1 VPPTRTR
8 PPGRSQP
15 GKRHPSARA
24 SQTLVAS
31 LGAAGAKATLS
42 LGSLVA
48 ACDQGELVD
57 LAISEGVAASARE
70 RLASLLPASQRDR
83 LADHARW
90 ETMSHLAFLGHLSK
104 LGPALDDA
112 GLPWLV
118 LKGPALV
125 EISYGGVPRGYTD
138 LDLLVPPGHLRA
150 AVDVLR
156 GVGATLREDQWGP
169 VLREAKGELTL
180 VLGGAP
186 LLDLHWHVVFHR
198 SARERFMISTDELLE
213 RRRRVS
219 LGGVGA
225 WVLEPVDFA
234 AHLALH
240 ASFQGAQRLRRLLDI
255 ERTLTN
261 QAPDWTLFVER
272 CRASKVGLPVGV
284 LLNCAR
290 ETLGAAVPV
299 EVVRELTG
307 KHLGRLIVTHL
318 SGWVPSGR
326 LPGGRSL
333 RTGLSRSLRDSLLTT
348 SVQFASEMWAELGAL
363 VGTSSVDCRGPHD
376 HADSY
381 HGTAGFEDYLGMVGR
396 ADRYGHLSMGPPA
409 RLVAGAR
416 GPL

>member
-1 VPPTRTR
+1 M
-8 PPGRSQP
+8 
-15 GKRHPSARA
+15 
-24 SQTLVAS
+24 AS
-31 LGAAGAKATLS
+31 LGGAGVKATPL

-57 LAISEGVAASARE
+57 LAVSEGVAASSRE
-70 RLASLLPASQRDR
+70 RLGPLLPASQRDR

-90 ETMSHLAFLGHLSK
+90 EAMSHLAFLGYLSK

-112 GLPWLV
+112 GLPWVV

-138 LDLLVPPGHLRA
+138 LDLLVHPGHLRA

-169 VLREAKGELTL
+169 LLREVKGELSL

-234 AHLALH
+234 AHVALH

-255 ERTLTN
+255 ERTITN

-290 ETLGAAVPV
+290 ETLGAAVPL

-307 KHLGRLIVTHL
+307 KHLGPLVVSHL
-318 SGWVPSGR
+318 SGWVPTGH
-326 LPGGRSL
+326 LPGGRSF

-348 SVQFASEMWAELGAL
+348 SVQFASEMWAEFGAL
-363 VGTSSVDCRGPHD
+363 AGTRSVDRRGRRD
-376 HADSY
+376 QADSY
-381 HGTAGFEDYLGMVGR
+381 HGTTGLEDYLDMVGR
-396 ADRYGHLSMGPPA
+396 VDRYGHLGTGCSDRPSGGGTWPA
-409 RLVAGAR
+409 LT
-416 GPL
+416 P